1 MSFADSVVFFGVFCC
16 QVERSKALQLL
27 LHVVVGP
34 LWWERHDECVSSKE
48 ICTMLF
54 VGGCTLA
61 SGNGGRG
68 GIPWTRRK
76 FDCTMGYP
84 GEDVC
89 PRNFES

>member
-16 QVERSKALQLL
+16 QVERSKVLQLL
-27 LHVVVGP
+27 FHVVVGP
-34 LWWERHDECVSSKE
+34 LWWELHDECVSSKE
-48 ICTMLF
+48 ICIMLF
-54 VGGCTLA
+54 AGGDTLA
-61 SGNGGRG
+61 SDNGGRG
-68 GIPWTRRK
+68 AIPWTRKK